1 MTVLFNGID
10 GGFVTGFVRAI
21 TVSSPQFVAAAIW
34 REAGRHLEIQETT
47 EAIMRVVGEH
57 LPAAYFL
64 VRRLQLPESQFE
76 TVAAAPLSP
85 PWLGHRVTPLPPPLL
100 AQAIDFAVRG
110 SVAEFRPD
118 QPADF
123 DREMHWMLGNPP
135 CQILLGGLRSER
147 RPLGVLAVAGIP
159 GTEFTP
165 QHRDFFR
172 TLLEPFATCLENDQ
186 RIREISLLR
195 EAAEADKQRLLTKL
209 GRHALGDTIV
219 GAEGGLR
226 HVMERVDLVAASDA
240 PVLLLGETGTGKE
253 LIARAIHNRSRR
265 ARGPCLRVNCGAIP
279 PELIDSQLFGHERG
293 SFTGASETHRGWF
306 ERANHGT
313 LFLDEIGELSLPAQ
327 IRLLQVVQDGTFE
340 RVGGRQSI
348 VVDVRIVAAT
358 HRDLREMVRQG
369 LFREDLWYRLA
380 VFPISLPPLRERLED
395 IPALARHFA
404 ERAAVR
410 LGLALQLPNE
420 EDIRLLM
427 SYHWPGN
434 VRELAAVI
442 DRAAILGNG
451 KRLEVAKALGVV
463 DPTTA
468 PESMYRPADGC
479 TSHSETFPSLDD
491 AVRAHIVE
499 ALRRTGGR
507 IEGPRGAAAL
517 LQVNPHTLRS
527 RMRKLGIPWKKFR
540 DLPHGP
546 PAQGS

>member
-1 MTVLFNGID
+1 MS
-10 GGFVTGFVRAI
+10 A
-21 TVSSPQFVAAAIW
+21 PQSVVAAVW
-34 REAGRHLEIQETT
+34 REASRHLEIQETT
-47 EAIMRVVGEH
+47 EAILRAAAET

-64 VRRLQLPESQFE
+64 VRRLHLPESQLE
-76 TVAAAPLSP
+76 TVAAAPAAP

-110 SVAEFRPD
+110 SVAEFVPGESGR
-118 QPADF
+118 F
-123 DREMHWMLGNPP
+123 DGEMHWMLGNPSCP
-135 CQILLGGLRSER
+135 VLLGGLRSEQ
-147 RPLGVLAVAGIP
+147 RPLGILVAAGVP
-159 GTEFTP
+159 GTGFSDSH
-165 QHRDFFR
+165 QDFFR
-172 TLLEPFATCLENDQ
+172 LLLEPFATCLENDQ
-186 RIREISLLR
+186 RIREISILR

-209 GRHALGDTIV
+209 GRQSLGDTIV
-219 GAEGGLR
+219 GVEAGLR

-327 IRLLQVVQDGTFE
+327 VRLLQVLQDGSFE
-340 RVGGRQSI
+340 RVGGRQTL

-358 HRDLREMVRQG
+358 HRDLREMVQKG
-369 LFREDLWYRLA
+369 EFREDLWYRLA
-380 VFPISLPPLRERLED
+380 VFPIFLPPLRERLED

-410 LGLALQLPNE
+410 FGLALQLPNE

-451 KRLEVAKALGVV
+451 KGLQVAKALGGGGRNAST
-463 DPTTA
+463 DST
-468 PESMYRPADGC
+468 YRPAEPKSQRG
-479 TSHSETFPSLDD
+479 EPFPSLDE
-491 AVRAHIVE
+491 AVRGHIME

-527 RMRKLGIPWKKFR
+527 RMRKLGIPWRQFR
-540 DLPHGP
+540 DHP
-546 PAQGS
+546 PDQAALKDPPDEPTLKE

>member
-1 MTVLFNGID
+1 
-10 GGFVTGFVRAI
+10 
-21 TVSSPQFVAAAIW
+21 VSVPQSVVAAIW
-34 REAGRHLEIQETT
+34 REASRHLEIQETT
-47 EAIMRVVGEH
+47 EAIFPAAAGN
-57 LPAAYFL
+57 LPAAYL
-64 VRRLQLPESQFE
+64 VVRRLQLPESQLE
-76 TVAAAPLSP
+76 TVAAAPTSP

-100 AQAIDFAVRG
+100 AQAIDFAVRS
-110 SVAEFRPD
+110 SVVEFVPD
-118 QPADF
+118 EPGRF
-123 DREMHWMLGNPP
+123 DVEMHWMLGNPP
-135 CQILLGGLRSER
+135 CPILLGGLRNEQ
-147 RPLGVLAVAGIP
+147 RPLGILAAAGMP
-159 GTEFTP
+159 GTRFTP
-165 QHRDFFR
+165 ADRDFFR
-172 TLLEPFATCLENDQ
+172 LLLEPFATCLENDQ
-186 RIREISLLR
+186 RIREISVLR

-209 GRHALGDTIV
+209 GRQSLGDTIV
-219 GAEGGLR
+219 GVEAGLR
-226 HVMERVDLVAASDA
+226 HVMDRVDLVAASDA

-327 IRLLQVVQDGTFE
+327 VRLLQVLQDGSFE
-340 RVGGRQSI
+340 RVGGRQTI

-358 HRDLREMVRQG
+358 HRDLREMVQNR

-380 VFPISLPPLRERLED
+380 VFPIFLPPLRERLED

-410 LGLALQLPNE
+410 FGLALQLPND
-420 EDIRLLM
+420 EDLRLLM

-451 KRLEVAKALGVV
+451 KRLEVAKALGVG
-463 DPTTA
+463 DPNVST
-468 PESMYRPADGC
+468 ESTIRSAEPKRPSAE
-479 TSHSETFPSLDD
+479 SFVSLDE
-491 AVRAHIVE
+491 AVRRHIIE
-499 ALRRTGGR
+499 ALRRTAGT

-527 RMRKLGIPWKKFR
+527 RMRKLGIPWKQFR
-540 DLPHGP
+540 HFSVDES
-546 PAQGS
+546 AA